1 MNTQKENALGRQG
14 LTIGVRPMI
23 VMRMDVSDEILAE
36 QSANGDGAAFSTL
49 LARHYD
55 GLFRLAFRL
64 TGARDQA
71 EDLTQDICAAL
82 PAKLSGFRGESKFTT
97 WLWRVAV
104 NAAHD
109 RRRRAATRARH
120 ADGWGDWEVNRRA
133 ANTEQAEAV
142 DWLSQTM
149 RALSTELRDT
159 LALVLDGATH
169 AQAAEVLD
177 VSEGTISW
185 RVSEAKKRLR
195 ALKDLED
202 QT

>member
-1 MNTQKENALGRQG
+1 
-14 LTIGVRPMI
+14 MI
-23 VMRMDVSDEILAE
+23 VMRMDVSDEILAG
-36 QSANGDGAAFSTL
+36 QSANGDGEAFSTL

-64 TGARDQA
+64 TGAKDQA

-82 PAKLSGFRGESKFTT
+82 PAKLAGFRGEARFTT

-120 ADGWGDWEVNRRA
+120 ADGWGNWEVNRRA
-133 ANTEQAEAV
+133 SDQDAAEAA
-142 DWLSQTM
+142 DWLTQAM
-149 RALSTELRDT
+149 RALNEDLRDT

-169 AQAAEVLD
+169 AEAGEVLD
-177 VSEGTISW
+177 VSTGTISW
-185 RVSEAKKRLR
+185 RMSEAKKRLR
-195 ALKDLED
+195 ALREMED

>member
-1 MNTQKENALGRQG
+1 
-14 LTIGVRPMI
+14 MI

-82 PAKLSGFRGESKFTT
+82 PSKLAGFRGEAKFTT

-109 RRRRAATRARH
+109 RRRRAATQARH

-133 ANTEQAEAV
+133 VNAESAEAV
-142 DWLSQTM
+142 DWLTYAM
-149 RALSTELRDT
+149 RALSNEIGR
-159 LALVLDGATH
+159 ASCR
-169 AQAAEVLD
+169 E
-177 VSEGTISW
+177 
-185 RVSEAKKRLR
+185 RV
-195 ALKDLED
+195 
-202 QT
+202 